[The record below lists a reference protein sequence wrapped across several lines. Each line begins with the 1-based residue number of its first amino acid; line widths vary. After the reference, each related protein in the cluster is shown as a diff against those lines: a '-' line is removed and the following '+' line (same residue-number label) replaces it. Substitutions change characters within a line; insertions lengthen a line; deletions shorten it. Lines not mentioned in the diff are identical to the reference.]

1 MSPNYW
7 SSRGFVAR
15 ALALVCLLGNAQ
27 CRTDAPKENFAKPRA
42 GSGAKPSSTQDSS
55 TKMDASVAD
64 AGAPDSGGELIG
76 ASCGDAP
83 VTNGDFTRELLRSAS
98 AECAVWQYCVF
109 QAAAQALDSAVSAY
123 ASDRGEQQLKAAR
136 SAWLQAMSLWS
147 RAELFQFGP
156 AASSAQSAGKD
167 TYQGKG
173 LRDRIYAWPSA
184 ARCRVEEEIVD
195 GTSNVDN
202 VLISGRGLFA
212 LEYVLFYEG
221 SDTAC
226 AASGQV
232 ASEWNGLGADALAER
247 KANYAAAVAADV
259 RKQADALMDVWSP
272 DGGDFKQ
279 VFVSASGYPNEQEA
293 MNVLGWALVYIEKE
307 VKDWKL
313 GIPAG
318 VTQTSPVSGP
328 EAPFAHVATQN
339 IQQNLRGFRALF
351 QGCGSDGAGIGFDD
365 WLISAGHED
374 LAKEMIEAYEAAQST
389 LDKLSPL
396 HENKAADIEA
406 AYSSLRTLTTLMKS
420 DLFGAGSPLNLKLP
434 ASVEGDTD

>member
-1 MSPNYW
+1 MAPIRSSPF
-7 SSRGFVAR
+7 RLF
-15 ALALVCLLGNAQ
+15 ALSWLLCCAQ
-27 CRTDAPKENFAKPRA
+27 CSTEAPKENFAKPRA
-42 GSGAKPSSTQDSS
+42 GSGSKPSPTPDAS
-55 TKMDASVAD
+55 TKPVDASTPV
-64 AGAPDSGGELIG
+64 DSGEPIG
-76 ASCGDAP
+76 ASCGEAP
-83 VTNGDFTRELLRSAS
+83 VASGDFSRELLRSAS
-98 AECAVWQYCVF
+98 AECALWQYCVF
-109 QAAAQALDSAVSAY
+109 QAAAEALDSAVSAY
-123 ASDRGEQQLKAAR
+123 ANERGEPQLKAAR
-136 SAWLQAMSLWS
+136 SAWLQAMSVWQ

-167 TYQGKG
+167 IYQGKG

-195 GTSNVDN
+195 ATTNIDS

-221 SDTAC
+221 NDTAC
-226 AASGQV
+226 AANGQK
-232 ASEWNGLGADALAER
+232 ASEWNALSADALSER

-259 RKQADALMDVWSP
+259 RKQAGALLEAWKP
-272 DGGDFKQ
+272 DGGNFKQ

-293 MNVLGWALVYIEKE
+293 MNVLGWALVYVEKE

-318 VTQTSPVSGP
+318 FTETSPVSGP
-328 EAPFAHVATQN
+328 EAPYAQVATQN
-339 IQQNLRGFRALF
+339 IQQNLRGFRALV

-374 LAKEMIEAYEAAQST
+374 LAKELIAAYDAAQST
-389 LDKLSPL
+389 IDKLSPL
-396 HENKAADIEA
+396 HENNSADIEA
-406 AYSSLRTLTTLMKS
+406 AYQALRTLTTLMKS